1 MYTDEYI
8 RLAAQSALL
17 GAVTRG
23 LRAVSVE
30 IERDTIKWRCVFG
43 SEVAKESQWEILSKA
58 AVKVVANFSEDMR
71 LEEEYIVVRFRNAED
86 EPPNQIEHLK
96 HIVFLRYEQESYPE
110 LAL

>member
-1 MYTDEYI
+1 MHSDEHI

-17 GAVTRG
+17 GNVTRG

-30 IERDTIKWRCVFG
+30 IELNTIKWRCVFG

-58 AVKVVANFSEDMR
+58 AGKVMANFPEEMQLD
-71 LEEEYIVVRFRNAED
+71 EEYIIARFRNSGD

-96 HIVFLRYEQESYPE
+96 HIVFLRFEQESYPE